1 MVDELEPRLDRTAK
15 RVRKLFF
22 GGGRGALGVGFEGAA
37 PPPGP
42 ESTLEAGGT
51 QNRMPDERDVQAI
64 TARLLA
70 ARAASGRV
78 MNPVEAEGLARTIV
92 ANANR
97 ALLDLDGAPDG
108 SLGQKAAMALEA
120 VVQVRGRPAV
130 RILAEEFDRFTDPDS
145 EIWQLLAGEHFDAM
159 WAIASA
165 TAAVK
170 VTERFITNRS
180 WVQGTAFLIGP
191 GMAMT
196 NRHVL
201 FPPDGGVR
209 LGRRFPGTTTA
220 RLKGDFEI
228 TLDFAFDNGRVREN
242 VYRVVGVPFVA
253 EDNDP
258 VDAAIL
264 AVEPMSGPQP
274 APLPIS
280 RSDAFDVGRLY
291 IVGHPGY
298 LENVPEDI
306 LTVFGRPDERKRVS
320 FGQLMD
326 PEQANQAYIVHD
338 ASTIGGYSGAAVLGF
353 GSNEVRALH
362 YWGDSTAG
370 NRAVGA
376 DAIRR
381 HPVIGPM
388 LT

>member
-1 MVDELEPRLDRTAK
+1 MTDGLERRLDSTAK
-15 RVRKLFF
+15 RVRNLFF
-22 GGGRGALGVGFEGAA
+22 GDGRGSEGAGFEGAA
-37 PPPGP
+37 PVGT
-42 ESTLEAGGT
+42 TLEGGGR
-51 QNRMPDERDVQAI
+51 QQRLPNERDVKAI
-64 TARLLA
+64 ADRLLA
-70 ARAASGRV
+70 AGAFSGRV

-97 ALLDLDGAPDG
+97 ALLDLDGAADG
-108 SLGQKAAMALEA
+108 SLGHRAAMALEA

-130 RILAEEFDRFTDPDS
+130 RVLAEGFDKFTDPDS
-145 EIWQLLAGEHFDAM
+145 EIWRLLAGEHFDAM

-201 FPPDGGVR
+201 VPSDGGVR
-209 LGRRFPGTTTA
+209 LARRFPGTTTA
-220 RLKGDFEI
+220 RLKGDFDI
-228 TLDFAFDNGRVREN
+228 TLDFAFDNGKSRDN
-242 VYRVVGVPFVA
+242 VYRIIGVPFVA
-253 EDNDP
+253 EEGDP
-258 VDAAIL
+258 VDAAVL
-264 AVEPMSGPQP
+264 AVEPVSGPQP

-280 RSDAFDVGRLY
+280 RSDPFDIERLY
-291 IVGHPGY
+291 IIGHPGY

-306 LTVFGRPDERKRVS
+306 MTVFGRPDERKRVS

-326 PEQANQAYIVHD
+326 PEQANQTYIVHD

-388 LT
+388 LA